1 MARKIIHQLID
12 DIDGAVLD
20 DGAGETMSLALDGRA
35 YEIDL
40 SEKNAQAL
48 RDALKPWIDAG
59 RRVSAGGTQADRG
72 RGRRGSQANQSRAG
86 AKRDLSAVRSWAREN
101 GHEVS
106 DRGRV
111 PASVLEAYDAA
122 N

>member
-1 MARKIIHQLID
+1 MARRIIHQLVD
-12 DIDGAVLD
+12 DIDGAVLEV
-20 DGAGETMSLALDGRA
+20 GAGEQVSFALDGRA

-40 SEKNAQAL
+40 SETNAQAL
-48 RDALKPWIDAG
+48 RDALQPWIEAG
-59 RRVSAGGTQADRG
+59 RRVSAGGNQVG
-72 RGRRGSQANQSRAG
+72 RGRRESRVSQDG
-86 AKRDLSAVRSWAREN
+86 AKRDLAAVRSWAREN